1 MDRDPLLE
9 ELRQLKAIAPPR
21 ELNDQVAAAALAVL
35 AAGPA
40 ASAASPLKGTT
51 RWRAGLEFAL
61 YRAAIPT
68 ALAGATVIYLSW
80 AVSAASHLY

>member
-1 MDRDPLLE
+1 MYRDPLLE
-9 ELRQLKAIAPPR
+9 ELRQLPAIAPAR
-21 ELNDQVAAAALAVL
+21 ELNDRVEAAARAVL
-35 AAGPA
+35 AADER
-40 ASAASPLKGTT
+40 ASAPSPQSLIP